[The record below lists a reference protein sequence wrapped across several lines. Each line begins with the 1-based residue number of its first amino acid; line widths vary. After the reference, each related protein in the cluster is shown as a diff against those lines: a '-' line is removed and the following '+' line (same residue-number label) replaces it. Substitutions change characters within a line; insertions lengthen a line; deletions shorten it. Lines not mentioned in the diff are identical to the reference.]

1 MSMTFNVP
9 DYPGFTLPY
18 DQVQSVHL
26 KNTKTPKHTKTKT
39 RKNMKTL
46 SLSLLLWCAG
56 ILSAHAQ
63 NLCDAPPAVRAFY
76 ENDARQLAVRMMQN
90 NPQWQDSVAIPDV
103 LYERAMSMLL
113 AVYNA
118 TQFPERDTVVECLAI
133 HTFPSIWPYSV
144 LVSLNLDETW
154 VQNFNNNV
162 FPTGNAAFDGLMS
175 QYHLSKAGSFQI
187 GNSLYGTLETDVAL
201 NPTALIHLF
210 EVIPGVNFA
219 ELDGVFGDGDN
230 IQLQETLTGDVEMT
244 YTVAWG
250 DCPAGCIFERNWKF
264 LVKTGCGVQFLGVS
278 GNALTQEISCS
289 NSFEC
294 ATEPLCLDWLRD
306 TVAFYQ
312 QQFPD
317 CNLPNYGSAVTVMN
331 NGSVIGLDYVIGA
344 DFEFTRFYLC
354 DGTYLGQCLIT
365 IVGETCDDPVFQ
377 QYLADADTIWTC
389 DQPYPTA
396 EECGVL
402 RANEPPS
409 WASSVQ
415 VMPNP
420 TTGLVQVSALF
431 DQNRKGSVQV
441 LNVLGQTVLNQNF
454 QSAFLNESIDLQGSA
469 PGVYF
474 VRVLSGAE
482 MVVRKVVLE

>member
-1 MSMTFNVP
+1 
-9 DYPGFTLPY
+9 
-18 DQVQSVHL
+18 
-26 KNTKTPKHTKTKT
+26 
-39 RKNMKTL
+39 MKTFA
-46 SLSLLLWCAG
+46 LSLLLWCAG
-56 ILSAHAQ
+56 ILSLSAQ
-63 NLCDAPPAVRAFY
+63 NLCTAPPAVRAFY

-90 NPQWQDSVAIPDV
+90 HPVWQDSVAIPAD
-103 LYERAMSMLL
+103 LYERCMSMLL

-118 TQFPERDTVVECLAI
+118 TQLPERDTVVECLAI

-144 LVSLNLDETW
+144 LLGLDLDETW
-154 VQNFNNNV
+154 VQNFKNDV
-162 FPTGNAAFDGLMS
+162 FPTGNAVFDGLMG
-175 QYHLSKAGSFQI
+175 QYQLNKAGSFQI
-187 GNSLYGTLETDVAL
+187 GNTLYGTVETDVAL

-219 ELDGVFGDGDN
+219 ELDGVSGDGNN
-230 IQLQETLTGDVEMT
+230 IQLQPTLIEDVEMT

-264 LVKTGCGVQFLGVS
+264 RVNLDCQVQFVEVW
-278 GNALTQEISCS
+278 GNELTQEINCN

-312 QQFPD
+312 AQFPD
-317 CNLPNYGSAVTVMN
+317 CNQPNYGSSVTVMN

-365 IVGETCDDPVFQ
+365 IVGETCDDPIFQ
-377 QYLADADTIWTC
+377 EYLADADTVWTC
-389 DQPYPTA
+389 DQPFPSL
-396 EECGVL
+396 EDCGVL
-402 RANEPPS
+402 QAPEPPS

-415 VMPNP
+415 LTPNP
-420 TTGLVQVSALF
+420 SSGLVQVFALF
-431 DQNRKGSVQV
+431 GQNRKGSLQV
-441 LNVLGQTVLNQNF
+441 LNVLGQVVLNKSF

-474 VRVLSGAE
+474 VRVQSGGE
-482 MVVRKVVLE
+482 LVVRKVVRKVVVER

>member
-1 MSMTFNVP
+1 
-9 DYPGFTLPY
+9 
-18 DQVQSVHL
+18 
-26 KNTKTPKHTKTKT
+26 
-39 RKNMKTL
+39 MKTTF
-46 SLSLLLWCAG
+46 LSLLLWCAG

-144 LVSLNLDETW
+144 IVAADANETW
-154 VQNFNNNV
+154 AQKYEDGI
-162 FPTGNAAFDGLMS
+162 FPTGNTAFDGLIT
-175 QYHLSKAGSFQI
+175 QYNLVNDGSFQI
-187 GNSLYGTLETDVAL
+187 GPSIFFSIVSEKGL
-201 NPTALIHLF
+201 NPTALVALF
-210 EVIPGVNFA
+210 EDVPGVNFA
-219 ELDGVFGDGDN
+219 ELDGVFGDGNN

-278 GNALTQEISCS
+278 GNELTQEISCS

-312 QQFPD
+312 GQFPD

-365 IVGETCDDPVFQ
+365 IAGETCDDPIFQ

-389 DQPYPTA
+389 DQPYPTP

-402 RANEPPS
+402 RADEPPS

-415 VMPNP
+415 LTPNP
-420 TTGLVQVSALF
+420 SSGMVQVSALF
-431 DQNRKGSVQV
+431 GQTRKGSVQV

-474 VRVLSGAE
+474 VRVSSGGE
-482 MVVRKVVLE
+482 MVMRKVVVER

>member
-1 MSMTFNVP
+1 
-9 DYPGFTLPY
+9 
-18 DQVQSVHL
+18 
-26 KNTKTPKHTKTKT
+26 
-39 RKNMKTL
+39 MKTTF
-46 SLSLLLWCAG
+46 LSLLLWCIGIVAAG
-56 ILSAHAQ
+56 AQ

-118 TQFPERDTVVECLAI
+118 TQLPERDTVVECLAI

-144 LVSLNLDETW
+144 IVAADANETW
-154 VQNFNNNV
+154 AQKYEDGI
-162 FPTGNAAFDGLMS
+162 FPTGNTAFDGLIT
-175 QYHLSKAGSFQI
+175 QYNLVNDGSFQI
-187 GNSLYGTLETDVAL
+187 GSSIFFSIVSEKGL
-201 NPTALIHLF
+201 NPTALVALF
-210 EVIPGVNFA
+210 EDVPGVNFA
-219 ELDGVFGDGDN
+219 ELDGIFGDGNN

-250 DCPAGCIFERNWKF
+250 DCPAGCIFERSWKF
-264 LVKTGCGVQFLGVS
+264 RVKTGCGVQFLGVS
-278 GNALTQEISCS
+278 GNELTQEISCS

-312 QQFPD
+312 GQFPD

-365 IVGETCDDPVFQ
+365 IAGETCDDPIFQ

-389 DQPYPTA
+389 DQPYPTP

-402 RANEPPS
+402 RAPEPPS
-409 WASSVQ
+409 WAASVQ
-415 VMPNP
+415 ITPNP
-420 TTGLVQVSALF
+420 SSGMVQVSALF
-431 DQNRKGSVQV
+431 GQTRKGSVQV
-441 LNVLGQTVLNQNF
+441 LNVLGQTVLNKNF

-474 VRVLSGAE
+474 VRVQSGGE
-482 MVVRKVVLE
+482 QVVRKVVVER